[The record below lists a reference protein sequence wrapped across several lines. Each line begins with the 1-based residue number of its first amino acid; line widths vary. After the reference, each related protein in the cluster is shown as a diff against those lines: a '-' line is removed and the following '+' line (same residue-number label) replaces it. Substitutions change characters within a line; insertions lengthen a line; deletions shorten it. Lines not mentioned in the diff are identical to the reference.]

1 MALCAPPASARERS
15 SMMPTAGR
23 MRPPTEASMSV
34 GEKPHLVTCSACV
47 CVLCVS
53 GYSTGTPCL
62 ASREHGIGPIRCASG
77 WRRRS
82 RPSEDSEPAA
92 VRRSGSGPST
102 ASLSRGCP
110 VVRHVRS
117 CPVDVRYVSGSVS
130 GSMSD
135 HVRKHVRK
143 GVRKCP
149 MLSDDVRPILDSTM
163 CVTVRLCPVVS
174 GRVRLCPIM
183 YHGGLW
189 GCPLVYN
196 TTIAPS
202 QRAALATGGASPEI
216 DGLQLYI
223 EERDKS
229 LQPQKDCES

>member
-149 MLSDDVRPILDSTM
+149 MLSDDVRPILDSST
-163 CVTVRLCPVVS
+163 CVTVRLCPVGVNLNFFFKLGKFLS
-174 GRVRLCPIM
+174 GKSRFRQANFRQISRTSHHQSTIRCLASQPRCGSAQE
-183 YHGGLW
+183 HGAQGEDED
-189 GCPLVYN
+189 
-196 TTIAPS
+196 A
-202 QRAALATGGASPEI
+202 
-216 DGLQLYI
+216 
-223 EERDKS
+223 
-229 LQPQKDCES
+229 